1 MRLGSTRLNA
11 ESHAKMLSAP
21 LVSTA
26 TMTRSPQL
34 MRTDGG
40 FGPAIRPSHGAGSWA
55 MVLIA
60 VAAVIF
66 ISTIVIEQAL
76 TAGMLSPWKRSSAT
90 SPTENNRFA
99 TPADSKSG
107 VLRLPPLEP
116 EQWRSASSSRY
127 SPLTAVPDLSQ
138 RTVVPSQSNEQW
150 HDRAPATVPA
160 RGGSVAELA
169 EGSADSGTGKPA
181 PSLLIAFGND
191 YLARKDVAA
200 ARLFYR
206 RAADGGSAGG
216 AAALAASYDPVYLNQ
231 HALHGVRPDPKEALR
246 WYYVA
251 AEMGD
256 LSAASRVTALMDW
269 LRSAASGGDNN
280 ARALLE
286 RASR

>member
-11 ESHAKMLSAP
+11 ESHAKTLSTP

-26 TMTRSPQL
+26 TMTHSPQL

-40 FGPAIRPSHGAGSWA
+40 FDPAIRPSHGAGSWA
-55 MVLIA
+55 TVLIA
-60 VAAVIF
+60 ASAAIF
-66 ISTIVIEQAL
+66 ISTIVIERAL
-76 TAGMLSPWKRSSAT
+76 TAGVLSPWTRSSAT
-90 SPTENNRFA
+90 LPTENNRFE
-99 TPADSKSG
+99 TPADNKSG

-116 EQWRSASSSRY
+116 ELWRSASSSLY
-127 SPLTAVPDLSQ
+127 SPLTAVPDVSQ
-138 RTVVPSQSNEQW
+138 RAVVPSQSNEQW
-150 HDRAPATVPA
+150 HDRAPATV
-160 RGGSVAELA
+160 RVGDGSVAELA
-169 EGSADSGTGKPA
+169 EASADSGTGKPA

-251 AEMGD
+251 TEMGD

-269 LRSAASGGDNN
+269 LRSAALGGDNN